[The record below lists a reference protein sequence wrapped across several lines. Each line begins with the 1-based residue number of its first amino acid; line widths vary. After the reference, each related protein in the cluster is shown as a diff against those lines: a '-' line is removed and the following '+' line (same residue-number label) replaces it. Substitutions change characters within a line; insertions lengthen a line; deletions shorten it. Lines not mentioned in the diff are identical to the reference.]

1 MGEAGSDYFGKGNH
15 KLHGPFCVLSPC
27 GHCWDGFVSW
37 VHLGKEERAKHP
49 LVSARVTGWRSWLTP
64 AGKGGRLSFKGW
76 SLPDSRNLYGGDPLV
91 QGGGQVWLF

>member
-1 MGEAGSDYFGKGNH
+1 M
-15 KLHGPFCVLSPC
+15 
-27 GHCWDGFVSW
+27 
-37 VHLGKEERAKHP
+37 KHP